1 MGTVTR
7 RNAVA
12 PNIDTSKISSVDALW
27 SLIMQ
32 QGVQERRTL
41 TERLICLDTKVAE
54 RYLLKSSIVKGWKQV
69 KKMQNENTD
78 NGTLQDLIDELK

>member
-27 SLIMQ
+27 LLIMQ
-32 QGVQERRTL
+32 QGLQERRKL
-41 TERLICLDTKVAE
+41 TERLICLDTKAAE

-69 KKMQNENTD
+69 KRMQNENTD